1 MHTSSEELFINIC
14 STDHMDFIFKGVSY
28 ERQLDAARRATGSLC
43 AMHVYH
49 VKDPV
54 EYVRAVQEF
63 AFMGGSL
70 GCAEGEKLSR
80 ACEYCVENDI
90 PLVIEAASG
99 GVRMQEGVVAL
110 MQMSNTTSCI
120 ESVKQAGIPVIV
132 VIKDPCYGGTSGS
145 FATLGDLTF
154 GIKGSRFGFAG
165 QNVIKNTIFN
175 GSDEAFDRSVPAG
188 FQTTDR
194 AAATGAIDQ
203 LFDSLEDA
211 YAGIHGILKVLSR
224 RREVDSIGAAA
235 KSALLKLTGV
245 PHGAEVDTEDAFLT
259 QDAFVYR
266 DARSITRPQPCD
278 YLRNFVNVAASL
290 RIDKCINVMF
300 GAFADILPVI
310 AIATSRED
318 VTDPEAGLGSP
329 IGYRFAARAIHL
341 ANRLSIPII
350 TLVDTAGALPSPEAE
365 EQCQSRAI
373 SECLLAFQAVHVPII
388 SVITGEGGSGGALA
402 LAGGNYVGILSKAF
416 YNVISPE
423 GAASILQPSIYR
435 NNIAEMKANFIS
447 DAEILAHVQKCYPVD
462 LKNAGVVND
471 IIIGPEY
478 SETRHTCK
486 STSERISIFIA
497 KMLIKCSQ
505 IKNLRKHRNIR
516 YRKLSV
522 FTEVTMEKAQ
532 QWVAELKGQKLLH
545 SKAKRTLELTG
556 EQQEH
561 LERLKKVALYLTD
574 AAHLKGS
581 KLFDVLN
588 KGKTSPPLIKEPYNV
603 TMPETIT
610 SRLNFQVPE
619 SPITCKSILK
629 SQGPEAVCK
638 YIIDSGRLFYTDTTF
653 RDAHQSLLA
662 TRLRTRELIEGAILL
677 QSTSIPSMQETP
689 LFSVEC
695 WGGATFDTSLR
706 FLDEDPYERLKLF
719 NEAMPHTLTQM
730 LFRGANAVGY
740 TAYES
745 SFIEQFIIKTAAA
758 GLDVFRVFDAFN
770 NLQQMEVAVDTIL
783 SKCQRSICEICI
795 CFTGDFLN
803 TTKVESIY
811 TLDYYSQLCKEIATR
826 WPRFHILCIKDMAGL
841 LRPAHAVPLI
851 AKIREAIGPIKPIH
865 FHTHDTSGAGMSTC
879 LAMAKAGCHI
889 VDLASSSLAGS
900 TSQPSLQTFL
910 QIHCTEESIH
920 QAKNEQADTVPRFF
934 RFGNCC
940 GDVAEALSVYDSH
953 WRLLRKEYR
962 ELDTNFSAPSADVY
976 KHEMPGG
983 QISNLYQQC
992 CEMGLEHRWSDAMD
1006 IYARCN
1012 AELGSLIKVTPSS
1025 KVVGDLALFLLAKNL
1040 EPEILRDRQKSQT
1053 IDWPDSLIS
1062 LLKGKLGLPH
1072 HGFPLHVIQ
1081 HVLKLSEDDARAHLQ
1096 FLEHSYRSTSKIAD
1110 PQQTPKDMQYNE
1122 VVVEN
1127 SSFNAADAEMLCST
1141 MYPKPYAQFLERIEK
1156 YSSLLWFMPASVY
1169 CKGLT
1174 VGESCWLLFETGII
1188 GSVTL
1193 SRVQNTDL
1201 QRTERKF
1208 EFTLELF
1215 NGDCSSVKPSIMS
1228 RITFKTPSK
1237 ATLKQIAS
1245 IKHTCIHKYV
1255 TPNQRNCP
1263 MADLNNETHVA
1274 ASIPGVVEKL
1284 LVMVGQEVKEG
1295 DELLRIGSAKLDL
1308 VLTAH
1313 RSGRVNEITCH
1324 QNMSVMPGS
1333 LLLVVS

>member
-1 MHTSSEELFINIC
+1 MQATSEELFINLC
-14 STDHMDFIFKGVSY
+14 STDHMDFVFKGVSY
-28 ERQLDAARRATGSLC
+28 KKQLEAARKATGSLC

-49 VKDPV
+49 VKEPV
-54 EYVRAVQEF
+54 EYIRAVQEF

-80 ACEYCVENDI
+80 ACEYCVEHCM

-110 MQMSNTTSCI
+110 MQMANTTSCI

-175 GSDEAFDRSVPAG
+175 GSNEAFDRSVPAG

-203 LFDSLEDA
+203 LFDSLESA
-211 YAGIHGILKVLSR
+211 YASIHGILEVLNQRKGMQSV
-224 RREVDSIGAAA
+224 EAAA
-235 KSALLKLTGV
+235 KTALLRLTGV
-245 PHGAEVDTEDAFLT
+245 PHGAEVDTEDAFLV

-266 DARSITRPQPCD
+266 DARNVTRPQPCD
-278 YLRNFVNVAASL
+278 YLKNFVDMAASL
-290 RIDKCINVMF
+290 RVDKCITVAF
-300 GAFADILPVI
+300 GVFADTLPVI

-318 VTDPEAGLGSP
+318 VLDPEAGLGSP
-329 IGYRFAARAIHL
+329 TGYRFAARAIYL
-341 ANRLSIPII
+341 ANRLSIPVI

-388 SVITGEGGSGGALA
+388 SIITGEGGSGGALA

-423 GAASILQPSIYR
+423 GAASILQPSVYR
-435 NNIAEMKANFIS
+435 NNTAEMRANFIN
-447 DAEILAHVQKCYPVD
+447 DAELLAHVQRCYPID
-462 LKNAGVVND
+462 LRNAGVVND
-471 IIIGPEY
+471 IIVGPEY
-478 SETRHTCK
+478 SETRDACK
-486 STSERISIFIA
+486 DTSNRIAVFVA
-497 KMLIKCSQ
+497 RMLIKCSQ
-505 IKNLRKHRNIR
+505 IKNLKKHRNIR
-516 YRKLSV
+516 YRNLSV
-522 FTEVTMEKAQ
+522 FDELTTERAQ
-532 QWVAELKGQKLLH
+532 QWVAQLKGLKIVSSKLER
-545 SKAKRTLELTG
+545 ATELT
-556 EQQEH
+556 ETQQEH
-561 LERLKKVALYLTD
+561 LEQLKRVTLYLTD
-574 AAHLKGS
+574 VAHLKGS

-588 KGKTSPPLIKEPYNV
+588 NGKTSLPPVKEPCNITV
-603 TMPETIT
+603 PDTIIN
-610 SRLNFQVPE
+610 RLSFRI
-619 SPITCKSILK
+619 SDHPITCKSILK

-638 YIIDSGRLFYTDTTF
+638 YIIESGRLFYTDTTF

-677 QSTSIPSMQETP
+677 QNTSIPSIDKTP

-706 FLDEDPYERLKLF
+706 FLDENPYDRLKLF
-719 NEAMPHTLTQM
+719 TEAMPHTLTQM

-740 TAYES
+740 TAYER
-745 SFIEQFIIKTAAA
+745 SFIEQFIIKTADA

-770 NLQQMEVAVDTIL
+770 SLQQMEVAVDTIL
-783 SKCQRSICEICI
+783 SRCQKSICEICI
-795 CFTGDFLN
+795 CFTGDFLD
-803 TTKVESIY
+803 TTKREKIY
-811 TLDYYSQLCKEIATR
+811 TLDYYSNLCSEIVAR
-826 WPRFHILCIKDMAGL
+826 WPNFHILCIKDMAGL
-841 LRPAHAVPLI
+841 LRPAHAAPLVARI
-851 AKIREAIGPIKPIH
+851 KEAIGPTKPIH
-865 FHTHDTSGAGMSTC
+865 FHTHDTSGAGISTC

-889 VDLASSSLAGS
+889 IDLASSSLAGS

-910 QIHCTEESIH
+910 QVHSTEERLY
-920 QAKNEQADTVPRFF
+920 QANHEHVECISRFF
-934 RFGNCC
+934 KLGDCC
-940 GDVAEALSVYDSH
+940 GDIIEALSVYDSY
-953 WRLLRKEYR
+953 WRMLRKEYR
-962 ELDTNFSAPSADVY
+962 ELDTNFTAPSPDVY

-983 QISNLYQQC
+983 QLTNLYQQC
-992 CEMGLEHRWSDAMD
+992 CEMGLEYRWNEAVD

-1012 AELGSLIKVTPSS
+1012 AELGFLIKVTPSS

-1040 EPEILRDRQKSQT
+1040 EPEVLRDKQKSQT
-1053 IDWPDSLIS
+1053 IDWPDSLVN

-1072 HGFPLHVIQ
+1072 HGFPLHVVK
-1081 HVLKLSEDDARAHLQ
+1081 HVLKLSEADARAHLQ
-1096 FLEHSYRSTSKIAD
+1096 SLEQSYRRASTELEAS
-1110 PQQTPKDMQYNE
+1110 QQTHRYTQENNTA
-1122 VVVEN
+1122 VEGA
-1127 SSFNAADAEMLCST
+1127 SFTAEDAEILCST
-1141 MYPKPYAQFLERIEK
+1141 MYPKPYTQFRERIEK
-1156 YSSLLWFMPASVY
+1156 YSDLLWLMPSSVY

-1174 VGESCWLLFETGII
+1174 VGESCWFLFETGIV

-1201 QRTERKF
+1201 QKTERKF
-1208 EFTLELF
+1208 EFILELF
-1215 NGDCSSVKPSIMS
+1215 EAGDLVEPSTMS
-1228 RITFKTPSK
+1228 RITFKDPSRLM
-1237 ATLKQIAS
+1237 LKQILS
-1245 IKHTCIHKYV
+1245 HKHTCKYKYSI
-1255 TPNQRNCP
+1255 PNETCCP
-1263 MADLNNETHVA
+1263 MADVNDETHVA

-1284 LVMVGQEVKEG
+1284 LVMVGQEVKKG
-1295 DELLRIGSAKLDL
+1295 DALLRIGSAKLDL

-1313 RSGRVNEITCH
+1313 RNGRINEIMCH
-1324 QNMSVMPGS
+1324 QNMPVMPGS